1 MSRLVRIAPAVV
13 LAPLLAACASTQA
26 KGTVTTAL
34 DVPPP
39 PPHVVELPA
48 EPLEPV
54 AEIPNA
60 PGGTSPS
67 AARPARP
74 AAPKPDPS
82 KTEPPKTDT
91 PAAAPAPPPE
101 TPAPVAPPPPNPQLR
116 TPQTADTSAAAS
128 VRTTIDRAKNTL
140 NSVNYGP
147 LSNERKKAYDNAKL
161 FIQQAEDALKEGNIV
176 FAQANASKAET
187 LAKELAGR

>member
-1 MSRLVRIAPAVV
+1 MSVV
-13 LAPLLAACASTQA
+13 LRLAPVIVLIPLAAACASAQA
-26 KGTVTTAL
+26 KGTESAAL
-34 DVPPP
+34 NVPPP
-39 PPHVVELPA
+39 PPHAVELPA

-67 AARPARP
+67 ASRPARP
-74 AAPKPDPS
+74 PAPKPDPS
-82 KTEPPKTDT
+82 KSEPPKPDV
-91 PAAAPAPPPE
+91 PAAAPATPPE

-116 TPQTADTSAAAS
+116 TPQSADTSAAAS
-128 VRTTIDRAKNTL
+128 VRTTIDRAKSTL
-140 NSVNYGP
+140 NGVNYGP